1 MLTSLI
7 VVRKNSSQHAFLFLA
22 NCSCSMGPSPFALPL
37 HPQLTHHCSTL
48 PPQAFEPEFELSR
61 VCTWYPLWKKLNKH
75 PCGAPYEA
83 PVLSS
88 VIWRGLTKER
98 NHCGSVD
105 VPVSPGCPSQ
115 DTSLEGCGTPPAL
128 CRDNNPK
135 WCLSGFP
142 HLRIQAD
149 LPQQCFYPWTS
160 LGAEVNPLSTEH
172 R

>member
-1 MLTSLI
+1 MPSCFWQIVHAPWVLPPLLCPCTLSWLTI
-7 VVRKNSSQHAFLFLA
+7 
-22 NCSCSMGPSPFALPL
+22 ALPCPL
-37 HPQLTHHCSTL
+37 RP
-48 PPQAFEPEFELSR
+48 FEPEFELSR

-88 VIWRGLTKER
+88 VIWRGLTKEW